1 MALRSPDPLIPENE
15 PLYRSIC
22 CDDVAGEDVLPSA
35 VDLPRCSF
43 DRSKY
48 CSGPDSV
55 LTSLRPKDTGVVFIT
70 PGTLPGPV
78 PRSPGSTG
86 QPYEFVAA
94 DDPNPPEAP
103 ENGAHAEVRL
113 RPQGQAFNKNHK
125 VKDKAVLAKAK
136 DELCRRLKIVTP
148 PTDESLI

>member
-1 MALRSPDPLIPENE
+1 VAPRVRDLFIPEDE

-22 CDDVAGEDVLPSA
+22 RDHVAGEDVLPGA

-48 CSGPDSV
+48 CSGPGAV
-55 LTSLRPKDTGVVFIT
+55 LTSARPRDTGVVSIT

-78 PRSPGSTG
+78 PRSPGSSG
-86 QPYEFVAA
+86 EPYEFIAT

-103 ENGAHAEVRL
+103 DNDAHAEVRL
-113 RPQGQAFNKNHK
+113 TPKGQPFSKNHK
-125 VKDKAVLAKAK
+125 VRDKAVLAKAK
-136 DELCRRLKIVTP
+136 DELCRKLK
-148 PTDESLI
+148 LIIRPL